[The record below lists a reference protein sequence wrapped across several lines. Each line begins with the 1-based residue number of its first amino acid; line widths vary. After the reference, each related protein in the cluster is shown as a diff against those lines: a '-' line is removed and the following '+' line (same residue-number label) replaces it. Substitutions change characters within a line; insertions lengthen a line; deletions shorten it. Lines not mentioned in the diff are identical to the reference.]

1 MNTQITVSDLPIAQ
15 ADFVSAEHSQAH
27 GAQILFFGVVR
38 KVNMGRQVVAVA
50 YDAFPPLAEATL
62 TEICEE
68 ARTRWGQDLC
78 FRLTHR
84 TGTLQVGE
92 ISLAISVSSKHRDE
106 SYQASRYVIEELKN
120 RAPVWKKEFYEDG
133 ESEWLKGHA
142 LCGHGHSGH
151 SVEEAHSSAEGHSDT
166 PPFSSTTSV

>member
-1 MNTQITVSDLPIAQ
+1 MNTQITVSNLPIGQ
-15 ADFVSAEHSQAH
+15 AEFVNAEHSLAH

-38 KVNMGRQVVAVA
+38 KVNRGRQVVAVA

-68 ARTRWGQDLC
+68 ARARWGKDLC
-78 FRLTHR
+78 FRLIHR

-142 LCGHGHSGH
+142 LCGHGHSG
-151 SVEEAHSSAEGHSDT
+151 EDAHSSAEGHSAT